1 MDSRRDTLK
10 IIGAIG
16 TTCAFPFGAD
26 ELYGQHAHAP
36 AAVPTAAN
44 DAASAPYTPK
54 FFSEGEFAVI
64 SRVADLII
72 PKTDTPGA
80 VEAGVPAYIDSVA
93 ASNERHQGLFREG
106 LRWLESKKFLKR
118 SEAAQI
124 ALLTPL
130 SKAVDENRV
139 KTPPQRFFLA
149 VKNMTADGY
158 YTSRIGLVRE
168 LGYKGNTVLSQFPV
182 CGHPEHHG

>member
-26 ELYGQHAHAP
+26 ELYGQHAH
-36 AAVPTAAN
+36 VPTDAN
-44 DAASAPYTPK
+44 VADSAPYTPK
-54 FFSEGEFAVI
+54 FLSESEFAVI

-93 ASNERHQGLFREG
+93 AANGRHHGVLRAG

-130 SKAVDENRV
+130 SEAVDKNRV
-139 KTPPQRFFLA
+139 KTPQQRFFLV

-158 YTSRIGLVRE
+158 YTSRIGLVQE
-168 LGYKGNTVLSQFPV
+168 LGYKGNTVLSRFPV
-182 CGHPEHHG
+182 CKHPEHHG

>member
-1 MDSRRDTLK
+1 MDSRRETLK

-26 ELYGQHAHAP
+26 ELYGQHAH
-36 AAVPTAAN
+36 VPKSAEGA
-44 DAASAPYTPK
+44 DSAPYKPK
-54 FFSEGEFAVI
+54 FFSETEFAVI
-64 SRVADLII
+64 SRIADLII

-93 ASNERHQGLFREG
+93 AANKRHEGVFREG

-130 SKAVDENRV
+130 SEAVDKNRV
-139 KTPPQRFFLA
+139 KTPQQRFFLA

-158 YTSRIGLVRE
+158 YTSRIGLLVE
-168 LGYKGNTVLSQFPV
+168 LGYKGNTVLSRFPV
-182 CGHPEHHG
+182 CAHPEHHG